1 MAEKQHHP
9 QQSQHGGFDVD
20 HEAHYNETVA
30 AGTAP
35 LSPISTAAQA
45 HHDLTSTVVDKVPVW
60 YGSLSN
66 VRSFGR
72 FNPLTSFKRIMYALI
87 PSFITTPSATT
98 PSKSG
103 ISALDGL
110 RGIAC
115 LFVFGEHYVI
125 CYQSRDTQVWI
136 MRVPFIRLIYYGKAA
151 VFLFFVISG
160 YVLSVKPLRLIR
172 SKSYLELHKTISS
185 SFLRRAIRLYLP
197 CLIASF
203 IACNLTSLGFFDNA
217 SVVYKHFSQF
227 IFLKERPPPRV
238 SFTSQ
243 WRGYLNNAD
252 FIFSGTI
259 PWDKDTNVLNYH
271 SYDDHQWTIPKEFQS
286 SMAVFAL
293 LVTTSRMLPFF
304 RMATIFS
311 LAVYGMCTARLY
323 TALFFAG
330 MVCAELDLIRAA
342 YYADYQAHHGG
353 RGGLLHKVM
362 HLPDAWYKCMW
373 ISLFTVGV
381 WMISSP
387 QEIQRTPNYLPALLA
402 SWGIWWPDDKL
413 LTFGSI
419 LVVWSVATCPSLG
432 PLFNNPFVAY
442 LGKISYALYLV
453 HGTVIKSIG
462 YNVLPRTLRLA
473 TGAGADVELN
483 AEWWATVSNSNK
495 VVAYL
500 LGLSCVGTVCFWM
513 SDLFWRFVDIPC
525 VNFARAVENYLTRGA
540 DTNEESLMLLPRS
553 NPRTPSVGG
562 VGVVGGGQRAV
573 SLNNGGSRDVSLSS
587 SSIEQHQ
594 HQQYS
599 SNPVSPATSNAMAAL
614 GVQNQKRKNG

>member
-1 MAEKQHHP
+1 MADQQH
-9 QQSQHGGFDVD
+9 QQSQHGGLDID
-20 HEAHYNETVA
+20 HEAHYSEKA
-30 AGTAP
+30 AP
-35 LSPISTAAQA
+35 LSPLLVGQA
-45 HHDLTSTVVDKVPVW
+45 HDLSSTVEKVPVW
-60 YGSLSN
+60 YGLSN
-66 VRSFGR
+66 VRSYGR
-72 FNPLTSFKRIMYALI
+72 FNPLSSFKRLMYALI
-87 PSFITTPSATT
+87 PSFITTSSATT

-125 CYQSRDTQVWI
+125 CYQSRETQVWI

-172 SKSYLELHKTISS
+172 SKSYLEFQKTISS

-217 SVVYKHFSQF
+217 SVVYKHFSEF

-238 SFTSQ
+238 SVASQ
-243 WRGYLNNAD
+243 WRGYLSNVE

-259 PWDKDTNVLNYH
+259 PYDKDTNVLNYH

-293 LVTTSRMLPFF
+293 LVTTSRMRPFF
-304 RMATIFS
+304 RMSTIFS
-311 LAVYGMCTARLY
+311 LAVYAGWTARLY

-330 MVCAELDLIRAA
+330 MLCAETDLIRAA
-342 YYADYQAHHGG
+342 YYADHAHHGG
-353 RGGLLHKVM
+353 GRSGLHKLM

-373 ISLFTVGV
+373 ISFFTIGV

-387 QEIQRTPNYLPALLA
+387 QEIQRTPNYLPALLTR
-402 SWGIWWPDDKL
+402 WGIWWVDDKL

-462 YNVLPRTLRLA
+462 YNILPRTLRFA
-473 TGAGADVELN
+473 TGAAADLELT
-483 AEWWATVSNSNK
+483 AEWWSTVSDSSK
-495 VVAYL
+495 VIAYL

-525 VNFARAVENYLTRGA
+525 VNFARAVENCLTRGA
-540 DTNEESLMLLPRS
+540 DPNEVLLPRS
-553 NPRTPSVGG
+553 NPRTPSM
-562 VGVVGGGQRAV
+562 GGGGASSGNGRQRVASINV
-573 SLNNGGSRDVSLSS
+573 SLPSG
-587 SSIEQHQ
+587 EQL
-594 HQQYS
+594 QQYS
-599 SNPVSPATSNAMAAL
+599 PNPVSPATSNALTAL

>member
-1 MAEKQHHP
+1 MAEKQH
-9 QQSQHGGFDVD
+9 QQSQHTGLDVD
-20 HEAHYNETVA
+20 HEAHYSETA
-30 AGTAP
+30 AP
-35 LSPISTAAQA
+35 LSSLSTGQVQ
-45 HHDLTSTVVDKVPVW
+45 DLSSTVDKVPVW
-60 YGSLSN
+60 YGLSQ
-66 VRSFGR
+66 VRCYAR
-72 FNPLTSFKRIMYALI
+72 FNALSSFKRLMYALI
-87 PSFITTPSATT
+87 PSFITTSSATT

-160 YVLSVKPLRLIR
+160 YVLSVKPLKLIR
-172 SKSYLELHKTISS
+172 SKSYLEFQKTISS

-203 IACNLTSLGFFDNA
+203 IACNLTSLGFFDDA
-217 SVVYKHFSQF
+217 SIVYKQLSDF
-227 IFLKERPPPRV
+227 IFLKERPPPHV
-238 SFTSQ
+238 TLASQ
-243 WRGYLNNAD
+243 WRGYLSNAE

-259 PWDKDTNVLNYH
+259 PYDKDTNVLNYL

-293 LVTTSRMLPFF
+293 LVTTSRVRTFF
-304 RMATIFS
+304 RMVIIFS
-311 LAVYGMCTARLY
+311 LAVYAGWTFRLY

-330 MVCAELDLIRAA
+330 MLCAETDLIRAA
-342 YYADYQAHHGG
+342 YYADHAHHGG
-353 RGGLLHKVM
+353 SRSGLHRLM
-362 HLPDAWYKCMW
+362 HLPNAWYKCMW
-373 ISLFTVGV
+373 VSFFTVGV

-387 QEIQRTPNYLPALLA
+387 QEIQQTPNYLPSLLA
-402 SWGIWWPDDKL
+402 HWGVWYVDDKL

-453 HGTVIKSIG
+453 HGTVIKSLG
-462 YNVLPRTLRLA
+462 YTILPRTLRLA
-473 TGAGADVELN
+473 TGAAADVELN
-483 AEWWATVSNSNK
+483 AEWWATVSDSSK
-495 VVAYL
+495 VTAYL

-525 VNFARAVENYLTRGA
+525 VNFARAVENCLTRGA
-540 DTNEESLMLLPRS
+540 DSNEVPLLPRS
-553 NPRTPSVGG
+553 NPRTLSTS
-562 VGVVGGGQRAV
+562 GGQCAGRTNVSRERGSSTADLHSPNAV
-573 SLNNGGSRDVSLSS
+573 SPTTG
-587 SSIEQHQ
+587 
-594 HQQYS
+594 
-599 SNPVSPATSNAMAAL
+599 NAMATM
-614 GVQNQKRKNG
+614 GVQNPKRKNG